1 MRKIILSNNEY
12 YHIFNRGV
20 DKRQIFLDEHD
31 LNRFLQSMR
40 EFNVLAPIG
49 SIYENSFKTPLGDSV
64 SKRGEEGNLVE
75 FVGYCLNSNHY
86 HFLLR
91 QISDKGIEKFMHRLG
106 VGYTMFF
113 NEKNKRSGS
122 LFQGKFKAVH
132 IDSNE
137 QLLHTSVYVNLNDK
151 IHSLENP
158 LGDSVSRWVR
168 SGWGEYS
175 HDNKK
180 DMQSVFCNTDIILSQ
195 FKNRDAYKIF
205 AEDALSI
212 IRENKEKME
221 LMEE

>member
-1 MRKIILSNNEY
+1 MRKMIFSSDEY

-40 EFNVLAPIG
+40 EFNVVEPIG
-49 SIYENSFKTPLGDSV
+49 SIYENSFRNSLGGSA
-64 SKRGEEGNLVE
+64 SKLGKEDYLVE
-75 FVGYCLNSNHY
+75 FVGYCLNPNHY
-86 HFLLR
+86 HFILKQL
-91 QISDKGIEKFMHRLG
+91 SDKGIEKFMHRLG
-106 VGYTMFF
+106 TGYTMFF
-113 NEKNKRSGS
+113 NEKYDRSGA

-151 IHSLENP
+151 VHQ
-158 LGDSVSRWVR
+158 LGGSASKLVR

-180 DMQSVFCNTDIILSQ
+180 DVQSGFCNTDVILSQ
-195 FKNRDAYKIF
+195 FKNRDAYKSF

-221 LMEE
+221 LTGE